1 MPIDARPD
9 ANGWKAHADEE
20 RRARLALTPAQRL
33 AWLWSAKDFAARAA
47 DAASKRRNDV
57 AVDETRNRR

>member
-33 AWLWSAKDFAARAA
+33 AWLWSA